1 MGSWG
6 PSTPAVAL
14 GFSAYHAT
22 VGVSFDVLSYAGVL
36 GVTVVTDPE
45 IVTEPD
51 TLISKL
57 IQVFVMPLEP

>member
-1 MGSWG
+1 M
-6 PSTPAVAL
+6 
-14 GFSAYHAT
+14 YHAT
-22 VGVSFDVLSYAGVL
+22 AGVSFDVLSYAGVL

-51 TLISKL
+51 RLISEL

>member
-1 MGSWG
+1 
-6 PSTPAVAL
+6 V
-14 GFSAYHAT
+14 YHAT